1 MAVGYAIV
9 AILAAAVAVFALQNS
24 NPTSIRF
31 AVWSLD
37 GVPLAGLVLVSL
49 VAGIIVAGVP
59 LWIQRWRLRSRVRA
73 LERRVQALES
83 APPERATGPAPLP
96 PRSAP
101 PPPPAMTG

>member
-24 NPTSIRF
+24 NPTAIRF

-83 APPERATGPAPLP
+83 APPERASGSTALP

>member
-1 MAVGYAIV
+1 VAVGYAIV
-9 AILAAAVAVFALQNS
+9 ALLAAAVAVFALQNS
-24 NPTSIRF
+24 NPTSVRF

-49 VAGIIVAGVP
+49 VAGIIVAGLP
-59 LWIQRWRLRSRVRA
+59 LLIQRWRLRSRVRA

-83 APPERATGPAPLP
+83 APVAPAPS
-96 PRSAP
+96 RSAP

>member
-1 MAVGYAIV
+1 MALGYAFV
-9 AILAAAVAVFALQNS
+9 ALLAAAVAVFALQNS
-24 NPTSIRF
+24 APTPIRF
-31 AVWSLD
+31 AVWSVD

-59 LWIQRWRLRSRVRA
+59 LLIQRWRLRSRMRA

-83 APPERATGPAPLP
+83 TTSERAITPAP

>member
-83 APPERATGPAPLP
+83 APPERAPAPTALP

-101 PPPPAMTG
+101 PPPAMTG

>member
-9 AILAAAVAVFALQNS
+9 ALLAAAVAVFALQNS
-24 NPTSIRF
+24 GPTSVRF
-31 AVWSLD
+31 AMWSLD
-37 GVPLAGLVLVSL
+37 GVPLAGLILVSL
-49 VAGIIVAGVP
+49 VAGIIVAGLP
-59 LWIQRWRLRSRVRA
+59 LLIQRWRLRSRVRA

-83 APPERATGPAPLP
+83 TPATPPS